1 MKNIEEKLLLCE
13 GMEEGMDDPITTA
26 FLVKLVCGN

>member
-13 GMEEGMDDPITTA
+13 GMEEVMDDPITTA